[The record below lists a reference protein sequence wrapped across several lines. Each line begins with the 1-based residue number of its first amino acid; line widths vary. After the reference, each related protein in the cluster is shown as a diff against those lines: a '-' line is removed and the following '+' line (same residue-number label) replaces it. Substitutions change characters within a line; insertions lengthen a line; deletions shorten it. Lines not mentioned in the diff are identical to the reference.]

1 MGGMNNGRA
10 PRVCPACGAAG
21 AVRVGEKDKFPMSRC
36 RACGTLFVAELP
48 GASEVEDYD
57 SYYGEEN
64 LAVPEFINRR
74 LDEIIAGFEPYKRGG
89 LLLDVGCGAGTF
101 MQGARRAGWDAA
113 GVEVSAT
120 AAEHNRAEGFEVFNG
135 ELAEARYPEGR
146 FDVVVL
152 SEVLEHVAEPRAMLG
167 EVLRVMR
174 PGGLLWAT
182 TPNGRGFSA
191 RALGLKWSAVS
202 PPEHLHLFSRGAV
215 EALLG
220 EVGFVRARVVTEGFN
235 PFEIVGALRGRP
247 APSVHAASNERVKSA
262 YELNEFLTEGG
273 ARRAVKEF
281 ANGVLR
287 LCRLGDSLKI
297 RAEKKE

>member
-1 MGGMNNGRA
+1 ML
-10 PRVCPACGAAG
+10 
-21 AVRVGEKDKFPMSRC
+21 RC
-36 RACGTLFVAELP
+36 RACGTLYVAELP
-48 GASEVEDYD
+48 CASEVEDYD

-64 LAVPEFINRR
+64 LAVPDFINRR
-74 LDEIIAGFEPYKRGG
+74 YDEIIAGFGSYKQSGR
-89 LLLDVGCGAGTF
+89 LLDVGCGAGAF
-101 MQGARRAGWDAA
+101 MQAARRAGWEAA

-135 ELAEARYPEGR
+135 ELEEARYTEGR

-152 SEVLEHVAEPRAMLG
+152 SEVLEHVAEPRAMLR

-174 PGGLLWAT
+174 SGGLLWAT

-191 RALGLKWSAVS
+191 RALGLKWSVVS

-215 EALLG
+215 ESLLT

-235 PFEIVGALRGRP
+235 PFELVGALRGRP
-247 APSVHAASNERVKSA
+247 APSVHAASNARVQSA
-262 YELNEFLTEGG
+262 YELNAFLTKGG
-273 ARRAVKEF
+273 ARRTVKGF

-297 RAEKKE
+297 RAEKKG